1 MNIAFISHEYPAE
14 TGGGGIGTYL
24 AQIVTHLPSLGHK
37 VVVFCGTKELQ
48 AWWQNEVVYRVPCK
62 DANHFNIEV
71 VAHFEALHLQIGFDI
86 IEGTDFM
93 AWGYSVHKA
102 FPHIPFVV
110 RAHSNGFI
118 VNNYLFEPLKGW
130 DKLRF
135 ILGALRRGKLPKLP
149 SKPLPQDFAHEAIC
163 LHEADAVLSPSHS
176 LGKIYQELDW
186 CSTYTFLPYIF
197 SPSKALLEIKTN
209 VNEDIKIVY
218 YGRLE
223 IRKGVLELAKSIPYL
238 LKRHKNISFHFYGK
252 SAQSPKA
259 NVDMQT
265 YLTQKLNKFQDKCV
279 FHGAFEPKQLPKVL
293 KNSDIVILPSRYDS
307 FGLAACEAM
316 AAGKPVVGS
325 VYGGMAEIIDHS
337 ESGYVIDPFNTQSMV
352 MYLDKLITNPILRS
366 QLGENARTSI
376 IENYNAEKILNQQIE
391 IYTKLVSSKN
401 GVKFRQ
407 E

>member
-1 MNIAFISHEYPAE
+1 MTIAFISYEYPTE

-37 VVVFCGTKELQ
+37 VVVFCGTKEPQ
-48 AWWQNEVVYRVPCK
+48 AWWQNEWVRRIPCD
-62 DANHFNIEV
+62 DANHFNSEV
-71 VAHFEALHLQIGFDI
+71 VSHFETLHYEIGFDI

-102 FPHIPFVV
+102 FPHIPYVV
-110 RAHSNGFI
+110 RAHSNGFV
-118 VNNYLFEPLKGW
+118 VNKYLFEPLKGW
-130 DKLRF
+130 AKWRF
-135 ILGALRRGKLPKLP
+135 ILGALKRGNLPRLP

-163 LHEADAVLSPSHS
+163 LREADAVLSPSHS

-265 YLTQKLNKFQDKCV
+265 YLTQKLAKYQDKCV
-279 FHGAFEPKQLPKVL
+279 FHGAFEPKDLSL
-293 KNSDIVILPSRYDS
+293 ILENASIVILPSRFDNS
-307 FGLAACEAM
+307 PLACYESM
-316 AAGKPVVGS
+316 AAGKPVIGS
-325 VYGGMAEIIDHS
+325 KHGGMAEIIEHGV
-337 ESGYVIDPFNTQSMV
+337 SGFVIDPYDIESMV
-352 MYLDKLITNPILRS
+352 MHLDKLITNAELRF
-366 QLGENARTSI
+366 QIGNKARKRI

-391 IYTKLVSSKN
+391 IYTKLISSKN
-401 GVKFRQ
+401 GVKFR
-407 E
+407 